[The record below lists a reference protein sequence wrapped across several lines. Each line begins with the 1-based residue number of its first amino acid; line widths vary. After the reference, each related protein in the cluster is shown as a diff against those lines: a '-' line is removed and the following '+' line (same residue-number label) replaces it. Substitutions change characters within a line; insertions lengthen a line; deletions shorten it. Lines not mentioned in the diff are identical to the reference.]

1 MLAQKRA
8 FVYSSRNGGAGDG
21 GRATPMWP
29 YGGRCLSQKLHFYE
43 RSHGE
48 QIVFFLS
55 IVEEVS
61 KRIRKH
67 VLLFLSSFRYTHE
80 SLGGLEKAVITLACH
95 SARFVV
101 HVVR

>member
-1 MLAQKRA
+1 
-8 FVYSSRNGGAGDG
+8 
-21 GRATPMWP
+21 MWP

-80 SLGGLEKAVITLACH
+80 SLGGLEKAVITLVCH

>member
-1 MLAQKRA
+1 M
-8 FVYSSRNGGAGDG
+8 VDGAC
-21 GRATPMWP
+21 RKSYIFMNEVTVN
-29 YGGRCLSQKLHFYE
+29 KL
-43 RSHGE
+43 
-48 QIVFFLS
+48 FFFFS
-55 IVEEVS
+55 TVEEVS

-95 SARFVV
+95 SARFSV